1 MEFKTLKIIKDLEKQ
16 IQSGYSLSIFKG
28 YVAINKRGIEK
39 LIDELYA
46 NLPEDVKAAR
56 EFLKSKNQLPTSDKS
71 TNILDNIK
79 EFETHIESPLQIA
92 THVIVNIKEMEKLID
107 KIYNTLPEEIIE
119 ADVLDKR

>member
-1 MEFKTLKIIKDLEKQ
+1 MEFKSLKIIKDLEKQ
-16 IQSGYSLSIFKG
+16 IQTGYSLSIFKG

-46 NLPEDVKAAR
+46 NLPDDVKAAR
-56 EFLKSKNQLPTSDKS
+56 EYLQNKNQQITPNQASE
-71 TNILDNIK
+71 IFDNIK

>member
-1 MEFKTLKIIKDLEKQ
+1 MEFKSLKIIKDLEKQ
-16 IQSGYSLSIFKG
+16 IQTGYSLSIFKG

-71 TNILDNIK
+71 TSILDNIK

>member
-1 MEFKTLKIIKDLEKQ
+1 MEFKSLKIIKDLEKQ
-16 IQSGYSLSIFKG
+16 IQTGYSLSIFKG

-46 NLPEDVKAAR
+46 NLPDDVQAAR
-56 EFLKSKNQLPTSDKS
+56 EFLKSKNQLPTSGKS

>member
-1 MEFKTLKIIKDLEKQ
+1 MEFKSLKIIKDLEKQ
-16 IQSGYSLSIFKG
+16 IQTGYSLSIFKG

-79 EFETHIESPLQIA
+79 EFETHIESPFQIA

>member
-1 MEFKTLKIIKDLEKQ
+1 MEFKSLKIIKDLEKQ
-16 IQSGYSLSIFKG
+16 IQTGYSLSIFKG
-28 YVAINKRGIEK
+28 YIAINKRGIEK

-71 TNILDNIK
+71 TSILDNIK

>member
-1 MEFKTLKIIKDLEKQ
+1 MEFKSLKIIKDLEKQ
-16 IQSGYSLSIFKG
+16 IQTGYSLSIFKG

-46 NLPEDVKAAR
+46 NLPDDVQAAR

>member
-1 MEFKTLKIIKDLEKQ
+1 MEFKSLKIIKDLEKQ
-16 IQSGYSLSIFKG
+16 IQTGYSLSIFKG